1 MSDGQTLLSYT
12 IITGEPNDVVKPLHD
27 RMPVVL
33 STENYERWLRDPDP
47 RDLMQPCANE
57 TVIAYPV
64 SARVG
69 TPKNN
74 DAALVEPVDNAW
86 QAAEMGRDEE

>member
-1 MSDGQTLLSYT
+1 
-12 IITGEPNDVVKPLHD
+12 
-27 RMPVVL
+27 
-33 STENYERWLRDPDP
+33 
-47 RDLMQPCANE
+47 MQPCENE

-74 DAALVEPVDNAW
+74 DAALVEPVDSAW
-86 QAAEMGRDEE
+86 QATEDDRDEK